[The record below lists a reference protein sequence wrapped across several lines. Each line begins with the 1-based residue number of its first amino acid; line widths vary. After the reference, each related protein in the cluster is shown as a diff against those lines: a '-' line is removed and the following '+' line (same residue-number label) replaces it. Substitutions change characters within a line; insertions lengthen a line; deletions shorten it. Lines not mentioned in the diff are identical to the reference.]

1 MDRQTIASY
10 NRSWSVVGSRHV
22 VKNRARGVLCWL
34 LQNAT
39 AGKESRMKGG
49 GDKTKLHELIVGEHL
64 SKQWGEPQ
72 EACACGDSMRVQL
85 PERMQNLCGVTEQC
99 FESCGLPRK

>member
-1 MDRQTIASY
+1 M
-10 NRSWSVVGSRHV
+10 

-64 SKQWGEPQ
+64 SKQWGEPHRPHRSLGHLTPNKFV
-72 EACACGDSMRVQL
+72 A
-85 PERMQNLCGVTEQC
+85 QC
-99 FESCGLPRK
+99 QALQTVEEVVCSG